1 MYFEIWEGISS
12 GEFWKWV
19 AESKCNCIYNFVRFC
34 QIPFQMGC
42 TGLHFHQC
50 YMKMAVFP
58 ASSTA
63 FLVIRFLIFTNRIG
77 EKWYHSTILICI
89 SVIMSKVEELF
100 INLKVIFI
108 FLKISLYHWLTFLS
122 SFWMFIFSIF
132 KKTIFNR
139 DIILCDICWNIFFQF
154 VICLLT
160 LFTVFFDMK
169 FLFFS
174 SEICP
179 FLSL

>member
-1 MYFEIWEGISS
+1 MGVYIFWDLGRYIFRWISGSGI
-12 GEFWKWV
+12 

-63 FLVIRFLIFTNRIG
+63 FLVIWFLIFTNRIG
-77 EKWYHSTILICI
+77 EKWYHSTICISVIYI
-89 SVIMSKVEELF
+89 SVIMSEVEELF

-108 FLKISLYHWLTFLS
+108 FLKISLYHWFTFLS
-122 SFWMFIFSIF
+122 SFWIFIFSIF
-132 KKTIFNR
+132 KNTIFN
-139 DIILCDICWNIFFQF
+139 IILW
-154 VICLLT
+154 LWYML
-160 LFTVFFDMK
+160 K
-169 FLFFS
+169 Y
-174 SEICP
+174 
-179 FLSL
+179 FLSVSHLSFNFVYSVFWCEIFIFL